1 MESKSEYIMKI
12 SQTGSKTY
20 LLSSSSKDECLG
32 AVQNVEELSL
42 VTGMVVADLLAILC
56 SILFLLA
63 TLAYFF
69 WVEKFRTTF
78 IFIQAN
84 VKYTQ

>member
-1 MESKSEYIMKI
+1 M
-12 SQTGSKTY
+12 
-20 LLSSSSKDECLG
+20 LSSSSKDECLG

-84 VKYTQ
+84 VNKLIEILPLGLALIRSITTSR

>member
-1 MESKSEYIMKI
+1 M
-12 SQTGSKTY
+12 
-20 LLSSSSKDECLG
+20 LSSSSKDECLG

-56 SILFLLA
+56 SILFLLV

-84 VKYTQ
+84 VNKLVDILPLGLALIRSITTSR